1 MSSFSGDRGAE
12 LRQLFFES
20 AQEILQ
26 AMNEQALRLEK
37 HPDDLEALRSLRRA
51 VHTLKGD
58 AAACG
63 FRELS
68 LLAHE
73 FEDALV
79 GENLAQSAATVE
91 TALTAADV
99 FGEMLEAY
107 STGRAVPTAKILRQ
121 MIARLAKPATAA
133 SKPTASKSAAAK
145 TGIPKAAKPR
155 AKAAESGAAEA
166 KTAQAKAAA
175 SRNTKAKPKSA
186 PSTAPSRAPL
196 KRGGTK
202 TAQESKEKVQ
212 RVSASEIAA
221 ANPTPG
227 ETPLPNENEPRWS
240 EYEQV
245 AIDSAQHRAVP
256 VYRVQLEIDPNCAM
270 LEAGLQIVHNI
281 LTKAGTVLAFSP
293 ATAQDLEKAPRIHAV
308 VSSSEAQPTLA
319 RKCRVPG
326 IVSDVNMSTL
336 PPLAAS
342 RPEADEPQDEEAPL
356 SAAENSIET
365 PVAEK
370 PASEQ
375 RKDSHRAEEASRAG
389 ATVTENLLRVDS
401 ERIDNVLNLV
411 GELIIGRSM
420 FQQTLHEFARR
431 FPKDPLRTRF
441 ADAFAFQS
449 RVLNDLQRSVMKIRM
464 VPVEQLF
471 RRFPRLVRDT
481 ARLCNKNVELTL
493 AGQDTDLDKGIL
505 DQLAEPVAHLVRN
518 AISHGIEDAPDRQR
532 AGKPEHGTLRLAAYH
547 QGNQVVIEI
556 ADDGKGLDAE
566 KIRNKAVARGL
577 VSSDDA
583 QRLNESDLLKLI
595 FVPGFSTAEQ
605 VTEVSGRGVGLD
617 VVQTVML
624 RLKGSVS
631 VESNPGQGTVFRLRL
646 PLTLAIIK
654 AILFRVEHRL
664 YAVPLNSVAE
674 MTRVHQSDIHLVD
687 GHEVMQLRKEVLTL
701 VRLGRPAEASHKK
714 LFVLV
719 VSHAGQKLGL
729 VVDELSGQEE
739 LVIKALDTSILSSDL
754 ISGVSILGDGR
765 VVLILNLASVAERR
779 SKTHD
784 ELSCAPWG
792 MLLPQ
797 SEQRQFRDSTSS
809 SAAAAGGNA

>member
-1 MSSFSGDRGAE
+1 
-12 LRQLFFES
+12 
-20 AQEILQ
+20 
-26 AMNEQALRLEK
+26 
-37 HPDDLEALRSLRRA
+37 
-51 VHTLKGD
+51 
-58 AAACG
+58 
-63 FRELS
+63 
-68 LLAHE
+68 
-73 FEDALV
+73 
-79 GENLAQSAATVE
+79 
-91 TALTAADV
+91 
-99 FGEMLEAY
+99 
-107 STGRAVPTAKILRQ
+107 
-121 MIARLAKPATAA
+121 
-133 SKPTASKSAAAK
+133 
-145 TGIPKAAKPR
+145 
-155 AKAAESGAAEA
+155 
-166 KTAQAKAAA
+166 
-175 SRNTKAKPKSA
+175 
-186 PSTAPSRAPL
+186 
-196 KRGGTK
+196 
-202 TAQESKEKVQ
+202 
-212 RVSASEIAA
+212 
-221 ANPTPG
+221 
-227 ETPLPNENEPRWS
+227 
-240 EYEQV
+240 
-245 AIDSAQHRAVP
+245 
-256 VYRVQLEIDPNCAM
+256 VQLAIDPNCAM

-281 LTKAGTVLAFSP
+281 LTKAGAVLAFSP
-293 ATAQDLEKAPRIHAV
+293 ATAKDLEKSRRIHAV
-308 VSSSEAQPTLA
+308 VSSTEAQPTLA

-326 IVSDVNMSTL
+326 IVAEVSLSTL

-342 RPEADEPQDEEAPL
+342 RSDADELPAQEHPNP
-356 SAAENSIET
+356 AAENLIET
-365 PVAEK
+365 LTAEK
-370 PASEQ
+370 PAIEA
-375 RKDSHRAEEASRAG
+375 KDSHRAEEASRT
-389 ATVTENLLRVDS
+389 ATAVENLLRVDS

-420 FQQTLHEFARR
+420 FQQTLQEFAKRY
-431 FPKDPLRTRF
+431 PKDPLRTRF

-518 AISHGIEDAPDRQR
+518 AISHGIEDAQDRQR
-532 AGKPEHGTLRLAAYH
+532 VGKPEHGTLRLAAYH

-577 VSSDDA
+577 VSA
-583 QRLNESDLLKLI
+583 EEAHRLNESDLLKLI
-595 FVPGFSTAEQ
+595 FAPGFSTAEQ
-605 VTEVSGRGVGLD
+605 ITEVSGRGVGLD
-617 VVQTVML
+617 VVQTVMA

-674 MTRVHQSDIHLVD
+674 MTRVQQSVIHLVD
-687 GHEVMQLRKEVLTL
+687 GREVMQLRKEVLTL
-701 VRLGRPAEASHKK
+701 VRLGRPAEASHEK

-784 ELSCAPWG
+784 ELSGAPWG

-797 SEQRQFRDSTSS
+797 SEQQQLKDSSSS
-809 SAAAAGGNA
+809 SATAGGGA

>member
-1 MSSFSGDRGAE
+1 MSDFSGERAAE
-12 LRQLFFES
+12 LREIFFES
-20 AQEILQ
+20 AREILQ
-26 AMNEQALRLEK
+26 AMNEEALRLEQR
-37 HPDDLEALRSLRRA
+37 PDDLEALRGLRRA

-63 FRELS
+63 FKDLS
-68 LLAHE
+68 HLAHE

-107 STGRAVPTAKILRQ
+107 HTGKTVPVAKTLRQ
-121 MIARLAKPATAA
+121 MIAKLAAPPQENSAKGAAQGKAPLASSNKKADAGSAKKSSAGNADASTTNARANAAPPNRIGKHKKTSAKPGKKNSDAVVENIT
-133 SKPTASKSAAAK
+133 PKSPWTEGERAAAD
-145 TGIPKAAKPR
+145 AAR
-155 AKAAESGAAEA
+155 Y
-166 KTAQAKAAA
+166 
-175 SRNTKAKPKSA
+175 KS
-186 PSTAPSRAPL
+186 
-196 KRGGTK
+196 
-202 TAQESKEKVQ
+202 
-212 RVSASEIAA
+212 
-221 ANPTPG
+221 
-227 ETPLPNENEPRWS
+227 
-240 EYEQV
+240 
-245 AIDSAQHRAVP
+245 VP
-256 VYRVQLEIDPNCAM
+256 VYHLRLELDSHCAM
-270 LEAGLQIVHNI
+270 LEAALQIVRNI
-281 LTKAGTVLAFSP
+281 LVKAGEILAFAP
-293 ATAQDLEKAPRIHAV
+293 ADAMVLEKSPVIQALLVTKEAPDK
-308 VSSSEAQPTLA
+308 LA

-326 IVSDVNMSTL
+326 IVATIAIDPL
-336 PPLAAS
+336 PMVETDPARAIELLPEARGVSGEVSSSPAQGQADREQEKENSSS
-342 RPEADEPQDEEAPL
+342 RPEESGRPATP
-356 SAAENSIET
+356 SAATS
-365 PVAEK
+365 A
-370 PASEQ
+370 
-375 RKDSHRAEEASRAG
+375 
-389 ATVTENLLRVDS
+389 ENLLRVDA

-420 FQQTLHEFARR
+420 FQQTLLEFAKR

-481 ARLCNKNVELTL
+481 ARACEKNVQLCMV
-493 AGQDTDLDKGIL
+493 GQETDLDKGIL
-505 DQLAEPVAHLVRN
+505 DSLAEPVAHLVRN
-518 AISHGIEDAPDRQR
+518 AISHGIESPEERLR
-532 AGKPEHGTLRLAAYH
+532 AGKPEQGTLRLSAYH
-547 QGNQVVIEI
+547 LGNQMVIEI
-556 ADDGKGLDAE
+556 ADDGKGLDTE
-566 KIRNKAVARGL
+566 KIRNKAVLRGL
-577 VSSDDA
+577 VSAEDA
-583 QRLNESDLLKLI
+583 LRLGESELLKLI

-605 VTEVSGRGVGLD
+605 ITEVSGRGVGLD
-617 VVQTVML
+617 VVQNVL
-624 RLKGSVS
+624 QRLKGSVS
-631 VESNPGQGTVFRLRL
+631 VETNPGHGSVFRLRL

-674 MTRVHQSDIHLVD
+674 MTRVHQSEIHLVD

-701 VRLGRPAEASHKK
+701 IRLGRPAGATNDR

-765 VVLILNLASVAERR
+765 VVLILNLAAVAERR
-779 SKTHD
+779 NHAQND
-784 ELSCAPWG
+784 LAAAPWG

-797 SEQRQFRDSTSS
+797 SEMRKFESGT
-809 SAAAAGGNA
+809 AAKAGGGA

>member
-26 AMNEQALRLEK
+26 AMNEEALRLEK

-68 LLAHE
+68 HLAHE

-79 GENLAQSAATVE
+79 GEDLAQSAATVE

-107 STGRAVPTAKILRQ
+107 RTGKAVSTAKTLQ
-121 MIARLAKPATAA
+121 KMIARLAKPAEVAAPGKTKTKPKGGSSTAKPSA
-133 SKPTASKSAAAK
+133 SAKNGAIKSAQK
-145 TGIPKAAKPR
+145 TKKTTRSAPEAETTVAVL
-155 AKAAESGAAEA
+155 AAEE
-166 KTAQAKAAA
+166 
-175 SRNTKAKPKSA
+175 
-186 PSTAPSRAPL
+186 
-196 KRGGTK
+196 
-202 TAQESKEKVQ
+202 ESEP
-212 RVSASEIAA
+212 RDE
-221 ANPTPG
+221 
-227 ETPLPNENEPRWS
+227 EPRWT

-256 VYRVQLEIDPNCAM
+256 VYRVRLVIDLNCAM

-281 LTKAGTVLAFSP
+281 LTKAGAVLAFSP
-293 ATAQDLEKAPRIHAV
+293 ATAKDLEKSRQIHAV

-326 IVSDVNMSTL
+326 IVSDVSLTTL
-336 PPLAAS
+336 PPLASS
-342 RPEADEPQDEEAPL
+342 RPETTELDAGETADGVGGSLAEAPGTGKSGADVEKDSRADENPR
-356 SAAENSIET
+356 
-365 PVAEK
+365 
-370 PASEQ
+370 PATT
-375 RKDSHRAEEASRAG
+375 A
-389 ATVTENLLRVDS
+389 VENLLRVDS

-420 FQQTLHEFARR
+420 FQQTLQEFAKR

-481 ARLCNKNVELTL
+481 ARLCGKNVELSL

-518 AISHGIEDAPDRQR
+518 AISHGIEDAQERQR
-532 AGKPEHGTLRLAAYH
+532 AGKREKGTLRLAAYH

-577 VSSDDA
+577 VGADEA
-583 QRLNESDLLKLI
+583 HRLNEADLLKLI

-605 VTEVSGRGVGLD
+605 ITEVSGRGVGLD
-617 VVQTVML
+617 VVQSVLL

-674 MTRVHQSDIHLVD
+674 MTRVHQSEIHLVD
-687 GHEVMQLRKEVLTL
+687 GHEVTQLRKEVLTL
-701 VRLGRPAEASHKK
+701 VRLGRPAEASHEK

-784 ELSCAPWG
+784 EFSGAPWG

-797 SEQRQFRDSTSS
+797 SEQRQFKDPASS
-809 SAAAAGGNA
+809 AVAAAAGGGA

>member
-1 MSSFSGDRGAE
+1 MSTFSGDRGAE
-12 LRQLFFES
+12 LRQIFFES

-26 AMNEQALRLEK
+26 AINEQALLLEK
-37 HPDDLEALRSLRRA
+37 HPNDLEALRTLRRA

-68 LLAHE
+68 HLAHE
-73 FEDALV
+73 FEDALA

-107 STGRAVPTAKILRQ
+107 STGKAVPTAKTLLQ
-121 MIARLAKPATAA
+121 MIAKLAKPTETAA
-133 SKPTASKSAAAK
+133 SKETVASNKTKARPKTVSAAAK
-145 TGIPKAAKPR
+145 PSASAKKGAKNTTEKTKKKAAQP
-155 AKAAESGAAEA
+155 A
-166 KTAQAKAAA
+166 
-175 SRNTKAKPKSA
+175 
-186 PSTAPSRAPL
+186 
-196 KRGGTK
+196 
-202 TAQESKEKVQ
+202 
-212 RVSASEIAA
+212 SASETSADLTSTEAIAPYDA
-221 ANPTPG
+221 
-227 ETPLPNENEPRWS
+227 EPQWT
-240 EYEQV
+240 EDEQV

-256 VYRVQLEIDPNCAM
+256 VYRVRLEIDPNCAM
-270 LEAGLQIVHNI
+270 LEAGLQIIHNI
-281 LTKAGTVLAFSP
+281 LTKAGAVLAFSP
-293 ATAQDLEKAPRIHAV
+293 ATAKDLEASRKIHAV
-308 VSSSEAQPTLA
+308 VSSAEAQPTLA

-326 IVSDVNMSTL
+326 IVSDVSIATL

-342 RPEADEPQDEEAPL
+342 RPEGADLHAEETAP
-356 SAAENSIET
+356 SAPNRLVETSAPDKLAGDGEND
-365 PVAEK
+365 P
-370 PASEQ
+370 
-375 RKDSHRAEEASRAG
+375 HRAEEAPRAA
-389 ATVTENLLRVDS
+389 ATAVENLLRVDS

-420 FQQTLHEFARR
+420 FQQTLQEFAKR

-518 AISHGIEDAPDRQR
+518 AIGHGIEEAEDRQR

-577 VSSDDA
+577 IGA
-583 QRLNESDLLKLI
+583 EEAHRLGEADLLKLI

-605 VTEVSGRGVGLD
+605 ITEVSGRGVGLD
-617 VVQTVML
+617 VVQNVML

-687 GHEVMQLRKEVLTL
+687 GHEVTQLRKEVLTL
-701 VRLGRPAEASHKK
+701 VRLGRPAEASQEK

-784 ELSCAPWG
+784 ELSGAPWG

-797 SEQRQFRDSTSS
+797 SEQKQFRDSSS
-809 SAAAAGGNA
+809 SAAAAGAGA

>member
-1 MSSFSGDRGAE
+1 MNPFSGDRGAE
-12 LRQLFFES
+12 LRQIFFES

-26 AMNEQALRLEK
+26 SINEQALRLEK

-68 LLAHE
+68 HLAHE

-107 STGRAVPTAKILRQ
+107 STGKAVSTAKTLQQ
-121 MIARLAKPATAA
+121 MIARLAKPDEATTPH
-133 SKPTASKSAAAK
+133 K
-145 TGIPKAAKPR
+145 R
-155 AKAAESGAAEA
+155 
-166 KTAQAKAAA
+166 
-175 SRNTKAKPKSA
+175 RAKPKTAS
-186 PSTAPSRAPL
+186 STAKPIASGKNGAKKRTQKTGKAAQPAP
-196 KRGGTK
+196 
-202 TAQESKEKVQ
+202 AAEI
-212 RVSASEIAA
+212 SAD
-221 ANPTPG
+221 PTLAEASSPHD
-227 ETPLPNENEPRWS
+227 TEPQWT

-245 AIDSAQHRAVP
+245 AIDSAQRRAEP
-256 VYRVQLEIDPNCAM
+256 VYRVRLEIDPNCAM

-281 LTKAGTVLAFSP
+281 LTKAGAVLAFSP
-293 ATAQDLEKAPRIHAV
+293 ATAKDLEASRRIHAV
-308 VSSSEAQPTLA
+308 VSSTEAQPTLA

-326 IVSDVNMSTL
+326 IVSDVSMATL

-342 RPEADEPQDEEAPL
+342 RTEAADLHAEEMATASGENL
-356 SAAENSIET
+356 VESHAAET
-365 PVAEK
+365 
-370 PASEQ
+370 PASDLE
-375 RKDSHRAEEASRAG
+375 KDPPRAEETPRAT
-389 ATVTENLLRVDS
+389 ATTVENLLRVDS

-420 FQQTLHEFARR
+420 FQQTLHEFAKRY
-431 FPKDPLRTRF
+431 PKDPLRTRF

-481 ARLCNKNVELTL
+481 ARLCNKNVELAL

-518 AISHGIEDAPDRQR
+518 AISHGIEEAADRQR
-532 AGKPEHGTLRLAAYH
+532 AGKQEHGTLRLAAYH

-566 KIRNKAVARGL
+566 RIRKKAVARGL
-577 VSSDDA
+577 VGA
-583 QRLNESDLLKLI
+583 EEAHRLGEADLLKLI

-605 VTEVSGRGVGLD
+605 ITEVSGRGVGLD
-617 VVQTVML
+617 VVQNVMV

-674 MTRVHQSDIHLVD
+674 MTRVHQTDIHLVD
-687 GHEVMQLRKEVLTL
+687 GHEVTQLRKEVLTL
-701 VRLGRPAEASHKK
+701 VRLGRPAEASREK

-784 ELSCAPWG
+784 ELSGAPWG

-797 SEQRQFRDSTSS
+797 SEQQQFKDSSF
-809 SAAAAGGNA
+809 SAAGAGA

>member
-1 MSSFSGDRGAE
+1 MNPFSGDRGAE
-12 LRQLFFES
+12 LRQIFFES

-26 AMNEQALRLEK
+26 SINEQALRLEK

-68 LLAHE
+68 HLAHE

-107 STGRAVPTAKILRQ
+107 STGKAVPTAKTLQQ
-121 MIARLAKPATAA
+121 MIARLAKPDEVTAPHKTRA
-133 SKPTASKSAAAK
+133 KPKTASSTAK
-145 TGIPKAAKPR
+145 PIASGNRGAKNKKRTQKTEKAAQP
-155 AKAAESGAAEA
+155 APASESGADPALAEA
-166 KTAQAKAAA
+166 
-175 SRNTKAKPKSA
+175 SA
-186 PSTAPSRAPL
+186 PQDT
-196 KRGGTK
+196 
-202 TAQESKEKVQ
+202 
-212 RVSASEIAA
+212 
-221 ANPTPG
+221 
-227 ETPLPNENEPRWS
+227 EPQWT
-240 EYEQV
+240 EYERV
-245 AIDSAQHRAVP
+245 AIDSAQHRAEP
-256 VYRVQLEIDPNCAM
+256 VYRVRLEIDPNCAM

-281 LTKAGTVLAFSP
+281 LTKAGAVLAFSP
-293 ATAQDLEKAPRIHAV
+293 ATAKDLEASRKIHAV
-308 VSSSEAQPTLA
+308 VSSTEAQPTLA
-319 RKCRVPG
+319 RQCRVPG
-326 IVSDVNMSTL
+326 IVSDVSMATL

-342 RPEADEPQDEEAPL
+342 RTEAADLRAEEMATVPG
-356 SAAENSIET
+356 ENLVESHA
-365 PVAEK
+365 AEK
-370 PASEQ
+370 PATDLE
-375 RKDSHRAEEASRAG
+375 KDPARAEETPRAT
-389 ATVTENLLRVDS
+389 ATAVENLLRVDS

-420 FQQTLHEFARR
+420 FQQTLHEFAKR

-481 ARLCNKNVELTL
+481 ARLCNKNVELAL

-518 AISHGIEDAPDRQR
+518 AISHGIEEAPDRQR
-532 AGKPEHGTLRLAAYH
+532 AGKQEHGTLRLAAYH

-566 KIRNKAVARGL
+566 RIRKKAVARGL
-577 VSSDDA
+577 VGA
-583 QRLNESDLLKLI
+583 EEAHRLGEGDLLKLI

-605 VTEVSGRGVGLD
+605 ITEVSGRGVGLD
-617 VVQTVML
+617 VVQNVML

-631 VESNPGQGTVFRLRL
+631 VESNPGHGTVFRLRL

-687 GHEVMQLRKEVLTL
+687 GHEVTQLRKEVLTL
-701 VRLGRPAEASHKK
+701 VRLGRPAEASHEK

-784 ELSCAPWG
+784 ELSGAPWG

-797 SEQRQFRDSTSS
+797 SEQQQFKDSS
-809 SAAAAGGNA
+809 SAAAAAAAGARA

>member
-1 MSSFSGDRGAE
+1 MSTFSGERGAE
-12 LRQLFFES
+12 LRQIFFES

-26 AMNEQALRLEK
+26 SMNEEALRLEK
-37 HPDDLEALRSLRRA
+37 QPNNLEALRSLRRA

-68 LLAHE
+68 HLAHE
-73 FEDALV
+73 FEDALA
-79 GENLAQSAATVE
+79 GENLAQSAAVVE

-107 STGRAVPTAKILRQ
+107 STGKAVPAGKTLLH
-121 MIARLAKPATAA
+121 MIAKLAAPGQKTGRAKQDAFKA
-133 SKPTASKSAAAK
+133 KAKSAAK
-145 TGIPKAAKPR
+145 GRP
-155 AKAAESGAAEA
+155 
-166 KTAQAKAAA
+166 Q
-175 SRNTKAKPKSA
+175 KSE
-186 PSTAPSRAPL
+186 TV
-196 KRGGTK
+196 TK
-202 TAQESKEKVQ
+202 TAKKTKRTSGQSASVEATAQSKE
-212 RVSASEIAA
+212 
-221 ANPTPG
+221 NP
-227 ETPLPNENEPRWS
+227 PLWT
-240 EYEQV
+240 EYERI
-245 AIDSAQHRAVP
+245 AIEAAQHKPVP
-256 VYRVQLEIDPNCAM
+256 VYHLRLNLDPHCAM
-270 LEAGLQIVHNI
+270 LEAALQIVRTI
-281 LTKAGTVLAFSP
+281 LTKAGDILAFSP
-293 ATAQDLEKAPRIHAV
+293 SATVDLEASRKIEAV
-308 VSSSEAQPTLA
+308 VSSKEASETLS

-326 IVSDVNMSTL
+326 IVAEIKLETL
-336 PPLAAS
+336 PPLGTS
-342 RPEADEPQDEEAPL
+342 RSEE
-356 SAAENSIET
+356 
-365 PVAEK
+365 VAESNEAKAIASGDASAGLLPSEK
-370 PASEQ
+370 PQKE
-375 RKDSHRAEEASRAG
+375 KDAYRTDEGARAANTS
-389 ATVTENLLRVDS
+389 TENLLRVDA

-420 FQQTLHEFARR
+420 FQQTLLEFAKR

-481 ARLCNKNVELTL
+481 ARACEKNVELL
-493 AGQDTDLDKGIL
+493 LVGQETDLDKGIL
-505 DQLAEPVAHLVRN
+505 DSLAEPVAHLVRN
-518 AISHGIEDAPDRQR
+518 AISHGIESPQERQR
-532 AGKPEHGTLRLAAYH
+532 AGKPEQGMLRLAAYH

-577 VSSDDA
+577 VGA
-583 QRLNESDLLKLI
+583 EEAHRLSESDLLKLI

-605 VTEVSGRGVGLD
+605 ITEVSGRGVGLD
-617 VVQTVML
+617 VVQNVLL

-631 VESNPGQGTVFRLRL
+631 VESNPGHGSVFRLRL

-687 GHEVMQLRKEVLTL
+687 GHEVMQLRKDVLTL
-701 VRLGRPAEASHKK
+701 VRLGRPAEASSDK

-779 SKTHD
+779 GQTHN
-784 ELSCAPWG
+784 ELSEAPWG

-797 SEQRQFRDSTSS
+797 SEMRQFEN
-809 SAAAAGGNA
+809 AAIAAKAGGRA

>member
-1 MSSFSGDRGAE
+1 MNPFSGDRGAE
-12 LRQLFFES
+12 LRQIFFES

-26 AMNEQALRLEK
+26 SINEQALRLEK

-68 LLAHE
+68 HLAHE

-107 STGRAVPTAKILRQ
+107 STGKAVSTAKTLQQ
-121 MIARLAKPATAA
+121 MIARLAKPDEATTPH
-133 SKPTASKSAAAK
+133 K
-145 TGIPKAAKPR
+145 R
-155 AKAAESGAAEA
+155 
-166 KTAQAKAAA
+166 
-175 SRNTKAKPKSA
+175 RAKPKTAS
-186 PSTAPSRAPL
+186 STAKPIASGKNGAKKRTQKTGKAAQPAP
-196 KRGGTK
+196 
-202 TAQESKEKVQ
+202 AAEI
-212 RVSASEIAA
+212 SAD
-221 ANPTPG
+221 PTLAEASSPHD
-227 ETPLPNENEPRWS
+227 TEPQWT

-245 AIDSAQHRAVP
+245 AIDSAQRRAEP
-256 VYRVQLEIDPNCAM
+256 VYRVRLEIDPNCAM

-281 LTKAGTVLAFSP
+281 LTKAGAVLAFSP
-293 ATAQDLEKAPRIHAV
+293 ATAKDLEASRRIHAV
-308 VSSSEAQPTLA
+308 VSSTEAQPTLA

-326 IVSDVNMSTL
+326 IVSDVSMATL

-342 RPEADEPQDEEAPL
+342 RTEAADLHAEEMATASGENL
-356 SAAENSIET
+356 VESHAAET
-365 PVAEK
+365 
-370 PASEQ
+370 PASDLE
-375 RKDSHRAEEASRAG
+375 KDPPRAEETPRAT
-389 ATVTENLLRVDS
+389 ATTVENLLRVDS

-420 FQQTLHEFARR
+420 FQQTLHEFAKR

-481 ARLCNKNVELTL
+481 ARLCNKNVELAL

-518 AISHGIEDAPDRQR
+518 AISHGIEEAADRQR
-532 AGKPEHGTLRLAAYH
+532 AGKQEHGTLRLAAYH

-566 KIRNKAVARGL
+566 RIRKKAVARGL
-577 VSSDDA
+577 VGA
-583 QRLNESDLLKLI
+583 EEAHRLGEADLLKLI

-605 VTEVSGRGVGLD
+605 ITEVSGRGVGLD
-617 VVQTVML
+617 VVQNVMV

-674 MTRVHQSDIHLVD
+674 MTRVHQTDIHLVD
-687 GHEVMQLRKEVLTL
+687 GHEVTQLRKEVLTL
-701 VRLGRPAEASHKK
+701 VRLGRPAEASREK

-784 ELSCAPWG
+784 ELSGAPWG

-797 SEQRQFRDSTSS
+797 SEQQQFKDSSF
-809 SAAAAGGNA
+809 SAAGAGA

>member
-12 LRQLFFES
+12 LRQIFFES

-26 AMNEQALRLEK
+26 SINEQALRLEK

-68 LLAHE
+68 HLAHE
-73 FEDALV
+73 FEDALA

-107 STGRAVPTAKILRQ
+107 STGKAVPTAKTLLQ
-121 MIARLAKPATAA
+121 MIAKLAKPDDATIPQKSKTKSPAA
-133 SKPTASKSAAAK
+133 KPAAAAK
-145 TGIPKAAKPR
+145 KKSAKRAPQKTRKAAHVPGSETEV
-155 AKAAESGAAEA
+155 ADSPPAEA
-166 KTAQAKAAA
+166 
-175 SRNTKAKPKSA
+175 SA
-186 PSTAPSRAPL
+186 
-196 KRGGTK
+196 
-202 TAQESKEKVQ
+202 AQELEPQWKEH
-212 RVSASEIAA
+212 
-221 ANPTPG
+221 
-227 ETPLPNENEPRWS
+227 
-240 EYEQV
+240 EQV

-256 VYRVQLEIDPNCAM
+256 VYRVRLEIDPNCAM

-293 ATAQDLEKAPRIHAV
+293 ATAKDLETSRRIHAV
-308 VSSSEAQPTLA
+308 VSSTEAQPTLA

-326 IVSDVNMSTL
+326 IVSDVNMATQ

-342 RPEADEPQDEEAPL
+342 RPEGAELHFEENAVGEDL
-356 SAAENSIET
+356 VET
-365 PVAEK
+365 ETAEK
-370 PASEQ
+370 PAGDTE
-375 RKDSHRAEEASRAG
+375 KDTHRSDEAPRVA
-389 ATVTENLLRVDS
+389 ATAVENLLRVDS

-420 FQQTLHEFARR
+420 FQQTLQEFAKR

-481 ARLCNKNVELTL
+481 ARLCGKNVELAL

-518 AISHGIEDAPDRQR
+518 AISHGIEDAPERQR
-532 AGKPEHGTLRLAAYH
+532 AGKREQGTLRLAAYH

-577 VSSDDA
+577 VGAEEA
-583 QRLNESDLLKLI
+583 QRLSEADLLKLI

-674 MTRVHQSDIHLVD
+674 MTRIHQSDIHLVD
-687 GHEVMQLRKEVLTL
+687 GHEVTQLRKEVLTL
-701 VRLGRPAEASHKK
+701 VRLGRPAEASQEK

-784 ELSCAPWG
+784 EFHGAPWG

-797 SEQRQFRDSTSS
+797 SEQRQFKDASSS
-809 SAAAAGGNA
+809 SAAAAGGGA

>member
-12 LRQLFFES
+12 LRQIFFES

-26 AMNEQALRLEK
+26 SINEQALRLEK

-68 LLAHE
+68 HLAHE
-73 FEDALV
+73 FEDALA

-107 STGRAVPTAKILRQ
+107 STGKAVPTAKTLLQ
-121 MIARLAKPATAA
+121 MIAKLAKPDEAPTPRKSKTKSPAA
-133 SKPTASKSAAAK
+133 QSAAA
-145 TGIPKAAKPR
+145 PKPAAAAKKKGGKPAPQKFR
-155 AKAAESGAAEA
+155 KAAEI
-166 KTAQAKAAA
+166 
-175 SRNTKAKPKSA
+175 P
-186 PSTAPSRAPL
+186 
-196 KRGGTK
+196 
-202 TAQESKEKVQ
+202 
-212 RVSASEIAA
+212 ASEIEVADAPPAEASAA
-221 ANPTPG
+221 Q
-227 ETPLPNENEPRWS
+227 ELEPQWT
-240 EYEQV
+240 EHEQV

-256 VYRVQLEIDPNCAM
+256 VYRVRLEIDPNCAM

-281 LTKAGTVLAFSP
+281 LTKAGTVLAFYP
-293 ATAQDLEKAPRIHAV
+293 ATAKDLETSRRIHAV
-308 VSSSEAQPTLA
+308 VSSTEAQPTLA

-326 IVSDVNMSTL
+326 IVSDVNMATL

-342 RPEADEPQDEEAPL
+342 RPEGAEVHFEETAVSENL
-356 SAAENSIET
+356 LETKAAET
-365 PVAEK
+365 PAGDVG
-370 PASEQ
+370 Q
-375 RKDSHRAEEASRAG
+375 DTHRAEETPRAAA
-389 ATVTENLLRVDS
+389 ATAVENLLRVDS

-420 FQQTLHEFARR
+420 FQQTLQEFAKR

-481 ARLCNKNVELTL
+481 ARLCGKNVELAL

-518 AISHGIEDAPDRQR
+518 AISHGIEDAPERQR
-532 AGKPEHGTLRLAAYH
+532 AGKREQGTLRLAAYH

-577 VSSDDA
+577 VGVEEA
-583 QRLNESDLLKLI
+583 QRLSEADLLKLI

-687 GHEVMQLRKEVLTL
+687 GHEVTQLRKEVLTL
-701 VRLGRPAEASHKK
+701 VRLGRPAEASHEK

-784 ELSCAPWG
+784 EFHGAPWG

-797 SEQRQFRDSTSS
+797 SEQRQFKDASS
-809 SAAAAGGNA
+809 SSSTAAAGGSA

>member
-12 LRQLFFES
+12 LRQIFFES

-26 AMNEQALRLEK
+26 SINEQALRLEK

-68 LLAHE
+68 HLAHE
-73 FEDALV
+73 FEDALA

-107 STGRAVPTAKILRQ
+107 STGKAVPTAKTLLQ
-121 MIARLAKPATAA
+121 MIAKLAKPDEAPTPRKSKTKSPAA
-133 SKPTASKSAAAK
+133 QSAAA
-145 TGIPKAAKPR
+145 PKPAAAAKKKGGKPAPQKFR
-155 AKAAESGAAEA
+155 KAAEI
-166 KTAQAKAAA
+166 
-175 SRNTKAKPKSA
+175 P
-186 PSTAPSRAPL
+186 
-196 KRGGTK
+196 
-202 TAQESKEKVQ
+202 
-212 RVSASEIAA
+212 ASEIEVADAPPAEASAA
-221 ANPTPG
+221 Q
-227 ETPLPNENEPRWS
+227 ELEPQWT
-240 EYEQV
+240 EHEQV

-256 VYRVQLEIDPNCAM
+256 VYRVRLEIDPNCAM

-281 LTKAGTVLAFSP
+281 LTKAGAVLAFSP
-293 ATAQDLEKAPRIHAV
+293 ATAKDLETSRRIHAV
-308 VSSSEAQPTLA
+308 VSSTEAQPTLA

-326 IVSDVNMSTL
+326 IVSDVNMATL

-342 RPEADEPQDEEAPL
+342 RPETAEVHFEETAVG
-356 SAAENSIET
+356 ENLVET
-365 PVAEK
+365 EAAEK
-370 PASEQ
+370 PAGDTE
-375 RKDSHRAEEASRAG
+375 KDTHRAEDAPRVA
-389 ATVTENLLRVDS
+389 ATAVENLLRVDS

-420 FQQTLHEFARR
+420 FQQTLQEFAKR

-481 ARLCNKNVELTL
+481 ARLCGKNVELAL

-518 AISHGIEDAPDRQR
+518 AISHGIEDAPERQR
-532 AGKPEHGTLRLAAYH
+532 AGKREQGTLRLAAYH

-577 VSSDDA
+577 VGVEEA
-583 QRLNESDLLKLI
+583 QRLSEADLLKLI

-687 GHEVMQLRKEVLTL
+687 GHEVTQLRKEVLTL
-701 VRLGRPAEASHKK
+701 VRLGRPAEASQEK

-779 SKTHD
+779 TKTHD
-784 ELSCAPWG
+784 EFHGAPWG

-797 SEQRQFRDSTSS
+797 SEQRQFKDAYSPS
-809 SAAAAGGNA
+809 SAAAGGGA

>member
-1 MSSFSGDRGAE
+1 MNPFSGDRGNE
-12 LRQLFFES
+12 LRQIFFES

-26 AMNEQALRLEK
+26 SINEQALRLEK
-37 HPDDLEALRSLRRA
+37 YPDDLEALRSLRRA

-68 LLAHE
+68 HLAHQ

-107 STGRAVPTAKILRQ
+107 STGKAVPTAKTLQQ
-121 MIARLAKPATAA
+121 MIARLAKPD
-133 SKPTASKSAAAK
+133 
-145 TGIPKAAKPR
+145 KAATPLK
-155 AKAAESGAAEA
+155 
-166 KTAQAKAAA
+166 
-175 SRNTKAKPKSA
+175 TKAKAKTA
-186 PSTAPSRAPL
+186 PSTAKPIASSKNGAKNAKKRKPKTGNATQPASSAEGSADPALAETSAP
-196 KRGGTK
+196 RDT
-202 TAQESKEKVQ
+202 
-212 RVSASEIAA
+212 
-221 ANPTPG
+221 
-227 ETPLPNENEPRWS
+227 EPQWT
-240 EYEQV
+240 EYEQL
-245 AIDSAQHRAVP
+245 AIDAAQHRAEP
-256 VYRVQLEIDPNCAM
+256 VYRVRLEIDLNCAM

-281 LTKAGTVLAFSP
+281 LTKAGSVLAFSP
-293 ATAQDLEKAPRIHAV
+293 ATAKDLEASRRIHAV
-308 VSSSEAQPTLA
+308 VSSTEAQPTLA

-326 IVSDVNMSTL
+326 IVSDVSLATL

-342 RPEADEPQDEEAPL
+342 RTEAADLRDEELAAAPG
-356 SAAENSIET
+356 ENLVET
-365 PVAEK
+365 QVGER
-370 PASEQ
+370 PAGDPD
-375 RKDSHRAEEASRAG
+375 KDPSRAEETPRAT
-389 ATVTENLLRVDS
+389 ATAVENLLRVDS

-420 FQQTLHEFARR
+420 FQQTLHEFAKR

-481 ARLCNKNVELTL
+481 ARLCNKNVELAL

-518 AISHGIEDAPDRQR
+518 AISHGFEEAAERQR
-532 AGKPEHGTLRLAAYH
+532 AGKQEHGTLRLAAYH

-566 KIRNKAVARGL
+566 RIRKKAVARGL
-577 VSSDDA
+577 VGA
-583 QRLNESDLLKLI
+583 EEAHRLGEADLLRLI

-605 VTEVSGRGVGLD
+605 ITEVSGRGVGLD
-617 VVQTVML
+617 VVQNVML

-687 GHEVMQLRKEVLTL
+687 GHEVTQLRKEVLTL
-701 VRLGRPAEASHKK
+701 VRLGRPAEASHQK

-784 ELSCAPWG
+784 ELSGAPWG

-797 SEQRQFRDSTSS
+797 SEQQQFKDSSS
-809 SAAAAGGNA
+809 SAAAAAGAGA

>member
-1 MSSFSGDRGAE
+1 MSSFSGDRAGE
-12 LRQLFFES
+12 LRQIFFES

-37 HPDDLEALRSLRRA
+37 HSDDLEALRSLRRA

-68 LLAHE
+68 HLAHE

-91 TALTAADV
+91 TALAAADV

-107 STGRAVPTAKILRQ
+107 QTGKAVSTAKTLRQ
-121 MIARLAKPATAA
+121 MIARLAQPAEAA
-133 SKPTASKSAAAK
+133 VSGKKSSS
-145 TGIPKAAKPR
+145 PR
-155 AKAAESGAAEA
+155 AKSKEGATKITKKTKEPPAQAASSNGGAATHPPSA
-166 KTAQAKAAA
+166 KTIA
-175 SRNTKAKPKSA
+175 SPDEKPSW
-186 PSTAPSRAPL
+186 T
-196 KRGGTK
+196 
-202 TAQESKEKVQ
+202 
-212 RVSASEIAA
+212 
-221 ANPTPG
+221 
-227 ETPLPNENEPRWS
+227 
-240 EYEQV
+240 EYERI
-245 AIDSAQHRAVP
+245 AIDSALHKPVP
-256 VYRVQLEIDPNCAM
+256 VYQLRLEIDPNCAM

-281 LTKAGTVLAFSP
+281 LTKAGAVLAFSP
-293 ATAQDLEKAPRIHAV
+293 ATSQDLETSRRIHAV
-308 VSSSEAQPTLA
+308 VSSKEAASTLA

-326 IVSDVNMSTL
+326 IVAEVNLAAL
-336 PPLAAS
+336 PPLESS
-342 RPEADEPQDEEAPL
+342 RPEAGAPFGEEMTVAPGEN
-356 SAAENSIET
+356 SAAPQPSEKTLSDAENDTPRVEET
-365 PVAEK
+365 ARS
-370 PASEQ
+370 A
-375 RKDSHRAEEASRAG
+375 
-389 ATVTENLLRVDS
+389 ATAVENLLRVDS

-420 FQQTLHEFARR
+420 FQQTLYEFAKR

-481 ARLCNKNVELTL
+481 ARVCNKRVELIL

-505 DQLAEPVAHLVRN
+505 DSLAEPVAHLVRN
-518 AISHGIEDAPDRQR
+518 AISHGIEDAPERLR

-556 ADDGKGLDAE
+556 ADDGKGLDAD
-566 KIRNKAVARGL
+566 KIRNKAVGRGL
-577 VSSDDA
+577 VSAEEA
-583 QRLNESDLLKLI
+583 QRFNESDLLKLI

-617 VVQTVML
+617 VVQNVLL

-701 VRLGRPAEASHKK
+701 VRLGRPAEAGHDK

-739 LVIKALDTSILSSDL
+739 LVIKALDTNILSSDL

-765 VVLILNLASVAERR
+765 VVLILNLAAVAERR
-779 SKTHD
+779 SRTRD
-784 ELSCAPWG
+784 EVGGAPWG
-792 MLLPQ
+792 MLLPL
-797 SEQRQFRDSTSS
+797 SEMRQFES
-809 SAAAAGGNA
+809 SAAAAKAGGRA

>member
-26 AMNEQALRLEK
+26 SMNEQALRLEQR
-37 HPDDLEALRSLRRA
+37 PDDLEALRSLRRD

-68 LLAHE
+68 HLAHE

-79 GENLAQSAATVE
+79 GENLTQSVATVE

-107 STGRAVPTAKILRQ
+107 RTGKDVASAKTLQQMIRRLAQSANPSAQRSAKTSGAKGAANSKTAKG
-121 MIARLAKPATAA
+121 AKPSTKSGAEPSKAKATTGNQ
-133 SKPTASKSAAAK
+133 SETPIDSAAVSGSPSAK
-145 TGIPKAAKPR
+145 VPAPN
-155 AKAAESGAAEA
+155 
-166 KTAQAKAAA
+166 AQ
-175 SRNTKAKPKSA
+175 
-186 PSTAPSRAPL
+186 
-196 KRGGTK
+196 
-202 TAQESKEKVQ
+202 
-212 RVSASEIAA
+212 
-221 ANPTPG
+221 
-227 ETPLPNENEPRWS
+227 WS
-240 EYEQV
+240 EYETI
-245 AIDSAQHRAVP
+245 AIDSAQHRSAP
-256 VYRVQLEIDPNCAM
+256 VCQLRLDIDPNCAM
-270 LEAGLQIVHNI
+270 LEAGLQIVRNI
-281 LTKAGTVLAFSP
+281 LTKAGEVVAFAPDTVEDLAASRKIHAVLVTQESP
-293 ATAQDLEKAPRIHAV
+293 ATL
-308 VSSSEAQPTLA
+308 T

-326 IVSDVNMSTL
+326 IVSDVHLALL
-336 PPLAAS
+336 PQLETTRTQAPVNHTEL
-342 RPEADEPQDEEAPL
+342 PEEAHATDSEDLHATEAPRKGPDL
-356 SAAENSIET
+356 D
-365 PVAEK
+365 
-370 PASEQ
+370 PA
-375 RKDSHRAEEASRAG
+375 RVEESGKSTTA
-389 ATVTENLLRVDS
+389 TENLLRVDS

-420 FQQTLHEFARR
+420 FQQTLLEFAKQ

-481 ARLCNKNVELTL
+481 ARLCNKNVTL
-493 AGQDTDLDKGIL
+493 SLVGQDTDLDKGIL

-518 AISHGIEDAPDRQR
+518 AISHGLEEGPERQR
-532 AGKPEHGTLRLAAYH
+532 ANKPEQGTLRLAAYH

-566 KIRNKAVARGL
+566 KIRSKALARGL
-577 VSSDDA
+577 ISAEDA
-583 QRLNESDLLKLI
+583 PRLNESDLLKLI
-595 FVPGFSTAEQ
+595 FLPGFSTAEQ
-605 VTEVSGRGVGLD
+605 VTEISGRGVGLD
-617 VVQTVML
+617 VVQNVL
-624 RLKGSVS
+624 HRLKGSIS
-631 VESNPGQGTVFRLRL
+631 VESTAGQGTIFRLRL

-687 GHEVMQLRKEVLTL
+687 GHEVMQLRKDVLTL
-701 VRLGRPAEASHKK
+701 VRLGRPAEASQEK

-765 VVLILNLASVAERR
+765 VVLILNLAAVAERR
-779 SKTHD
+779 GSAQD
-784 ELSCAPWG
+784 ELSGAPWG

-797 SEQRQFRDSTSS
+797 SEVRQFKSST
-809 SAAAAGGNA
+809 ARAGGIA